1 MLGRLAHTGVQMKSA
16 MQAQNASQD
25 LRVLLVNFMVQ

>member
-16 MQAQNASQD
+16 VQAQIASQD
-25 LRVLLVNFMVQ
+25 LRVLLVKVMIQ